1 MSGDST
7 AAATGA
13 ESTATGTTDTTATAA
28 GTASTATDDTDWKAL
43 AEKAQADA
51 DKWKNLSRKNE
62 NDLKTER
69 DKAKTATMSADEKA
83 TAEAEQRGRQAAAVD
98 YGKRLAAAEF
108 KAAAATAGLDLTE
121 IAGDINTDKFVD
133 DKGDVD
139 EAAIKAAVKRFAKLA
154 PKAAASGAS
163 GGEFT
168 GGNGAGQPIT
178 EAQMRA
184 MSPADRAKAY
194 AEGKLNHLL

>member
-13 ESTATGTTDTTATAA
+13 ESTTEGTTATTATS
-28 GTASTATDDTDWKAL
+28 TASTATDDTTDWKAL

-51 DKWKNLSRKNE
+51 DKWKILSRKNE

-69 DKAKTATMSADEKA
+69 DKAKTATMSADDKA
-83 TAEAEQRGRQAAAVD
+83 TAEAEQRGRQTAAVE
-98 YGKRLAAAEF
+98 YGKKLAAAEF

-154 PKAAASGAS
+154 PKAAATGAS